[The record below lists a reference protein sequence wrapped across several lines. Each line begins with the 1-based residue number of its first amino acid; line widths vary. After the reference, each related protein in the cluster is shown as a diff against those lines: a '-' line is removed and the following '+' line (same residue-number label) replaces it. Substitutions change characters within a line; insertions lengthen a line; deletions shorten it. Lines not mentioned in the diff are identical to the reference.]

1 MTPDVRSLLQHA
13 AETAAADFDGARD
26 AMRRGVRLRWWR
38 RAQIPVPIVLALA
51 LVVTLGG
58 ENLPGRDAQR
68 ISPAERGDRAP
79 SMPEPKT
86 TGDEGKSGSSGAPR
100 KDVTPGTTKQD
111 PASRS
116 VASLGLNGR
125 LAFTAMEEPAAR
137 HECVDSPCLQH
148 SPSDIK
154 VMELA
159 GGRVVSITSS
169 PLFEQES
176 SWSRDGSR
184 LAYSVARGDSTAELH
199 TMRAD
204 GSDSRR
210 IVSEEGSSARKPTWS
225 PGGRRIA
232 FVLEPSVPTSAVPGN
247 KNAIWIV
254 DDDGANMRRVDEIDT
269 DTYTTSPAWSP
280 DGRFLAFV
288 QIDSGG
294 SHVHVLDFETQA
306 VTWVGSGNIPAWSP
320 DGTRLA
326 VDTGETVDVIDVT
339 SRRVIDSIGRPG
351 RRFGEPTWSPD
362 GEWIAFAASDAGSS
376 SSGKRSIWVAR
387 PNGDDLAVLV
397 DGPQE
402 YWAPSW
408 GIA

>member
-1 MTPDVRSLLQHA
+1 MTPDVRSLLQDA
-13 AETAAADFDGARD
+13 AETAAADADAARD

-38 RAQIPVPIVLALA
+38 RAQIAVPIVLALA
-51 LVVTLGG
+51 LVLTLGG
-58 ENLPGRDAQR
+58 ENLPGRDVQR
-68 ISPAERGDRAP
+68 ISPAERGNRAP
-79 SMPEPKT
+79 STPKPTT
-86 TGDEGKSGSSGAPR
+86 TGDEGKSRSSGAPR
-100 KDVTPGTTKQD
+100 TDVAPGTANQNR
-111 PASRS
+111 ASRS

-125 LAFTAMEEPAAR
+125 LAFTAMDEPAVR
-137 HECVDSPCLQH
+137 QECVDSPCFQH

-159 GGRVVSITSS
+159 GGRVVSLTSS
-169 PLFEQES
+169 ALFEQES

-210 IVSEEGSSARKPTWS
+210 IVSEEGSSARRPTWS
-225 PGGRRIA
+225 PDGRRIA

-247 KNAIWIV
+247 VNAIWIV
-254 DDDGANMRRVDEIDT
+254 DDDGANMRRVDEIDS

-294 SHVHVLDFETQA
+294 SHVRVLDLETEA
-306 VTWVGSGNIPAWSP
+306 VVWVGSGNLPAWSP

-326 VDTGETVDVIDVT
+326 VDTGEAVDVIDVA
-339 SRRVIDSIGRPG
+339 SARVIDRIGRPG

-362 GEWIAFAASDAGSS
+362 GEWIAFAASDVGSS
-376 SSGKRSIWVAR
+376 GSGKRSIWVAR
-387 PNGDDLAVLV
+387 PNGDDLSVLV
-397 DGPQE
+397 DGPEE

-408 GIA
+408 GVA